1 MKKHCIVRV
10 VFVWVLCLL
19 AERGS
24 AQEADHTTWVKV
36 GVKHEV
42 LPKLVLS
49 GNLEWRTED
58 DLSRTDRWGLDVGGS
73 YKLLPFLK
81 VGAGYEVHYRNLEE
95 DGWKFRHRYHADG
108 TLSHRVRRLKLS
120 LRERFQHTFSAE
132 EKEFRLRSRLKVAY
146 DMARCRLEP
155 YVSVE
160 MYNGLGRGE
169 RFDVARMRYRGG
181 LSFPGRA
188 MGGRG
193 FLLPAVGTGRQQ
205 KHLWRRVCLSVLTQ
219 WQVCGSETVSYTYRN
234 GVHQLVLG

>member
-1 MKKHCIVRV
+1 MIHMKNHCIVRV

-42 LPKLVLS
+42 LPKLALS

-108 TLSHRVRRLKLS
+108 TLSHRVWRLKLS

-146 DMARCRLEP
+146 DIARCRLEP

-181 LSFPGRA
+181 LSFPLA
-188 MGGRG
+188 EQWEAEA
-193 FLLPAVGTGRQQ
+193 FYCRQ
-205 KHLWRRVCLSVLTQ
+205 WERD
-219 WQVCGSETVSYTYRN
+219 GSKNIFGVECAYRF
-234 GVHQLVLG
+234 